1 MQHYF
6 FDVVGRGRSEL
17 DYAGRIL
24 PTPEAAYDTAELM
37 ALDLAVKRAD
47 DVMGWAVSVSSIDG
61 RKLFSIP
68 VQASYLARYLFC
80 GTSQIDPDVARVT
93 QRTLFALLVING
105 KADKLKLRHHDFR
118 PAVHDFGP
126 AVKGTLL

>member
-47 DVMGWAVSVSSIDG
+47 DVMGWAVSVSSVDG

-68 VQASYLARYLFC
+68 VQASYLA
-80 GTSQIDPDVARVT
+80 A
-93 QRTLFALLVING
+93 A
-105 KADKLKLRHHDFR
+105 
-118 PAVHDFGP
+118 
-126 AVKGTLL
+126 